1 MEIIPAPPE
10 FIPAILKIILATLEI
25 CLVTLEICLA
35 ILEICLAILE
45 ICLATLEISLAT
57 LEIIL
62 ATLEISLATL
72 GIYLATLEIC
82 LALGKLQARVSFAKM
97 VSWAWQPRSFLQGDG
112 LEIVM
117 RRSTLPAGRQIHNL
131 RLPRIIPTDA
141 QPQTPSKQH
150 VRAGGSK
157 IRNEG

>member
-35 ILEICLAILE
+35 ILEICLA
-45 ICLATLEISLAT
+45 TLEISLAT

-62 ATLEISLATL
+62 ATLEISLATLGIYLATL

>member
-25 CLVTLEICLA
+25 CLVT
-35 ILEICLAILE
+35 LEICLAILE